1 MKIDVFNHFVPPK
14 YLNALTKKAGSNFY
28 LDMPL
33 RVTPAINDIEA
44 RLRIL
49 DRYDGLFQILS
60 LAGPPLDAVV
70 SPQDGIELAKLVN
83 DEMSE
88 LIVKYPDRIVGAV
101 ATLPMH
107 NIDAGLKEVQ
117 RAIEDLG
124 LRGVQIH
131 SSVRGKPLDSEEFLQ
146 FYEMMN
152 QYNLPIL
159 IHPIRERSFAD
170 YPNEGH
176 SRYWIWQ
183 ILGWPYETS
192 VAMIRLVFSGV
203 FDRYPE
209 IKFIIH
215 HCGAMIPFFSER
227 IAGCYDYA
235 EIFFKT
241 KYTRHLKRPI
251 KDYLRMFY
259 GDTAIYGHTPGL
271 MCGYAFFGGEHILFA
286 TDMPHDSQG
295 GSLYIRET
303 IAAIEKMDVPIIDK
317 EKIFAYNAKK
327 LFRLPI

>member
-14 YLNALTKKAGSNFY
+14 YLDALTKKAGKNHY
-28 LDMPL
+28 LDLPL
-33 RVTPAINDIEA
+33 KVTPAIHDIEE

-49 DRYDGLFQILS
+49 ERYDDYVQILS

-83 DEMSE
+83 DEMAE
-88 LIVKYPDRIVGAV
+88 LMVKYPDRIVGAV
-101 ATLPMH
+101 AALPMH
-107 NIDAGLKEVQ
+107 NIEAGLKEIQ

-131 SSVRGKPLDSEEFLQ
+131 SSVKGKPLDIEELFP
-146 FYEMMN
+146 FYELMN
-152 QYNLPIL
+152 QYHLPIL
-159 IHPIRERSFAD
+159 IHPIRERNRPD
-170 YPNEGH
+170 YINEEH
-176 SRYWIWQ
+176 SHYWIWQ

-192 VAMIRLVFSGV
+192 VAIIRLVFSGL
-203 FDRYPE
+203 FDRYPDL
-209 IKFIIH
+209 KFIIH

-227 IAGCYDYA
+227 IVGCYDYA
-235 EIFFKT
+235 EVFFKT
-241 KYTRHLKRPI
+241 KYTRQLRKPL

-271 MCGYAFFGGEHILFA
+271 MCGYAIFGAEHILFS

-295 GSLYIRET
+295 GSRYIRET
-303 IAAIEKMDVPIIDK
+303 ITAIEQMDIPRNEK
-317 EKIFAYNAKK
+317 EKIFECNAKT